1 MHLMLLALLLTIF
14 GYGIFITNKKFLI
27 DTTATR
33 LRAQAKPVIESWM
46 SVPNSI
52 FPFDKVKLD
61 QFALD
66 LSSRDTKALILDN
79 SGNILS
85 WGKHLITEPLSVLP
99 DKFYYSISLSGENE
113 VTYIA
118 KEKSGIFLVV
128 LIPLRGAS
136 SRHKILGLVQLSTP
150 LSGVYEIL
158 DRQKLML
165 KLGIII
171 LLISGA
177 AAGYWITW
185 LSLKDLTSMVKVC
198 NTIAEGDLDLR
209 IDLPKRKDE
218 IGQVANAFDNMIS
231 RIEELFTAQNRFIAN
246 AAHELR
252 TPMTSLQGSLE
263 VLMRGAQDD
272 PQSFLRLTQGMYRE
286 VTRLNRMCEQLLDL
300 SRIDKPMNI
309 RKKSLR
315 INSYLKDFL
324 QYAELMAEGREMVL
338 KNGPDLYLL
347 MDPDSLRQILFNLTD
362 NAVQHTGENGI
373 ITFTWELSG
382 SDIIIT
388 VSDNGYGIS
397 PEDLPSIFEPF
408 YRGDRSRSRI
418 TGGTGLGLAIVKNL
432 VEANGGEIKVESIV
446 DEGTVILLSFPV
458 IKS

>member
-1 MHLMLLALLLTIF
+1 MLLALLLTIF
-14 GYGIFITNKKFLI
+14 SYGIFVTNKKFLI
-27 DTTATR
+27 DTTAIR

-46 SVPNSI
+46 SVSNSI

-79 SGNILS
+79 RGNILS
-85 WGKHLITEPLSVLP
+85 WGKHLITESLSVLP

-128 LIPLRGAS
+128 LIPLRGAPA
-136 SRHKILGLVQLSTP
+136 RHKILGLVQLSTP

-185 LSLKDLTSMVKVC
+185 VSLKDLTSMVKVC

-231 RIEELFTAQNRFIAN
+231 RIEELFTVQNRFIAN

-324 QYAELMAEGREMVL
+324 QYAELMAEGREIVL
-338 KNGPDLYLL
+338 KKGPNLYLL

-432 VEANGGEIKVESIV
+432 VEANGGEIKAESTV